1 MLTLQLRPAAIV
13 PLVLSGD
20 FRSVV
25 SKQKPLSSFWVWD
38 FSNVCQESS
47 LTEPS
52 EMEYLYSE

>member
-20 FRSVV
+20 FGCVV
-25 SKQKPLSSFWVWD
+25 SKQKPLSSFWVLD
-38 FSNVCQESS
+38 FSDVCQESS
-47 LTEPS
+47 LSGPS